1 MCAPVATLA
10 LIGSAVSAA
19 GTGFAALQANA
30 QSNYQARVADQNAK
44 LAAEAARRETD
55 NTRDA
60 LLSHYRQVA
69 QLQGQQRVAMAAGG
83 LDVNFGNAADLTADT
98 HMLAQEDARRIY
110 EQGAENVRGYNIEG
124 MNYQSQALASRQA
137 ASGALA
143 QGVFGVATTALGGA
157 KQYASIR
164 AKMGG

>member
-1 MCAPVATLA
+1 MCDPLTLTIAATTVATV
-10 LIGSAVSAA
+10 GQGYS
-19 GTGFAALQANA
+19 ALQQNA
-30 QSNYQARVADQNAK
+30 QAKYQARVADQNAK
-44 LAAEAARRETD
+44 LAGEAARREQD

-60 LLSHYRQVA
+60 ALAHYRKVA
-69 QLQGQQRVAMAAGG
+69 QLEGQQRVAMAAGG

-137 ASGALA
+137 GQGALIGGLFNMA
-143 QGVFGVATTALGGA
+143 GTALGGA
-157 KQYASIR
+157 KQYSTIK